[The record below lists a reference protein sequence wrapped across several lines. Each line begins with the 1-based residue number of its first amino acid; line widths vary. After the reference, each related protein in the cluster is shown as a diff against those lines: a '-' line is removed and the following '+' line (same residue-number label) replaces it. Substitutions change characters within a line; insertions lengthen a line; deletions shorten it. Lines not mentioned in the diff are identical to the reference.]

1 MVPATPLIMAGC
13 GVLQIAG
20 CGVRFRIL
28 GRWKGQNFF
37 QLWFA
42 CCVSLQ
48 FHIVQVQHVSLPTYV
63 EGYLSVWSLSLSLLW
78 LCLWIKLRFW
88 LLPAF
93 WSPKHPHTGG
103 RLTWAVSAQTEVAWT
118 LWEDD
123 TAQIRPVQEWHAQIR
138 EETNES
144 HLAQDKEVRKL
155 VCIHD
160 CLPKKTNRYPK

>member
-63 EGYLSVWSLSLSLLW
+63 EGYLSVWSLSLSFVVVFVDKVALLAASCFLVPKTSPHGGTFDLSCVCTDWGRMDPVGGWHGANKTCARMTRANTRRDEWITFGSRQRGPKTRLYSW
-78 LCLWIKLRFW
+78 L
-88 LLPAF
+88 P
-93 WSPKHPHTGG
+93 S
-103 RLTWAVSAQTEVAWT
+103 
-118 LWEDD
+118 
-123 TAQIRPVQEWHAQIR
+123 
-138 EETNES
+138 
-144 HLAQDKEVRKL
+144 
-155 VCIHD
+155 
-160 CLPKKTNRYPK
+160 KKNK